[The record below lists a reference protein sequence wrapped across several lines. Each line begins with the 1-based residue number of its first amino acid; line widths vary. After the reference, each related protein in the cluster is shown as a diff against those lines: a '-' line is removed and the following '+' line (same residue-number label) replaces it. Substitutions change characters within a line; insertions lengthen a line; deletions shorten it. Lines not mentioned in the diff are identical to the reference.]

1 LALGE
6 VACTGLHGANR
17 LASNSLLEALVMAHQ
32 AAEALPEKLAGLGKA
47 GPIPGWKEGRAH
59 DADEMVVLTHN
70 WKEIRQL
77 MWDYVGIARTNK
89 RLLRARSRL
98 RLLLQEVQ
106 EFYWNFRVTSDL
118 LELRNLALCASLIVE
133 SALRRKES
141 RGLNANADYPKRK
154 KVGKDTLISP

>member
-1 LALGE
+1 
-6 VACTGLHGANR
+6 
-17 LASNSLLEALVMAHQ
+17 
-32 AAEALPEKLAGLGKA
+32 
-47 GPIPGWKEGRAH
+47 
-59 DADEMVVLTHN
+59 
-70 WKEIRQL
+70 

-118 LELRNLALCASLIVE
+118 LELRNLVLCASLIVE

-141 RGLNANADYPKRK
+141 RGLNANADYLKKK
-154 KVGKDTLISP
+154 KVAKNTLITP

>member
-1 LALGE
+1 
-6 VACTGLHGANR
+6 
-17 LASNSLLEALVMAHQ
+17 MAHE
-32 AAEALPEKLAGLGKA
+32 AAEALPEKLAGLGMA
-47 GPIPGWKEGRAH
+47 GPIPGWKEGKAH

-98 RLLLQEVQ
+98 RLLMQEVQ

-141 RGLNANADYPKRK
+141 RGLNANADYLKKK
-154 KVGKDTLISP
+154 KVAKDTLITP